1 MTKTRRKRNI
11 PVAPPNTA
19 VVYARYSSS
28 NQREESITAQ
38 LRACH
43 DYAKSKGLIVIQEY
57 CDSARTG
64 TNDDRPAFQQMI
76 TDSENHAFRFV
87 IVHKLDRFSRNSYD
101 SAIYRRKLQQ
111 NGCSVLSALEHTDD
125 SPESGIMESLLTGMA
140 EYYSR
145 NLAREVEKGKKE
157 TALQCKHNGGCP
169 PLGYDVDKE
178 TKKYT
183 INEFEAKIVKEIF
196 QLYADGNGYK
206 FILQHLNSM
215 GYKTKAGNAF
225 ALGSLNNILKN
236 EKYKGIYIYN
246 RKKEVDFD
254 GVRRP
259 RLKPEEEIIR
269 IPDGMP
275 RIIDDVTF
283 AKVQLL
289 LQRNLKRSGGFT
301 AKHTYLLSGLLVCG
315 HCGYAMHGISR
326 WCGRNKYQYTTY
338 KCASRAQKR
347 GCLKKEINKGYLENF
362 VLDNLYDKLFKD
374 VSIEKLTTMLNEYRQ
389 TANKENVEKLEQA
402 EQRMKEVEK
411 NISATLELVYSTGIS
426 MDTVKTK
433 LEDLEHQKEYLSNY
447 IKELTLSNNLT
458 ISETIVSDLVAKS
471 KDFIKTKNLPQC
483 KKFLESYVERVTA
496 YDDHVEI
503 KFKINVPKADN
514 TGLEPLIVTETVE
527 NIYRTYKKAI

>member
-1 MTKTRRKRNI
+1 MPKTRRKRNI
-11 PVAPPNTA
+11 PTAPPNTA
-19 VVYARYSSS
+19 VVYARYSSN

-76 TDSENHAFRFV
+76 TDSENHSFRFV

-236 EKYKGIYIYN
+236 
-246 RKKEVDFD
+246 
-254 GVRRP
+254 
-259 RLKPEEEIIR
+259 
-269 IPDGMP
+269 
-275 RIIDDVTF
+275 
-283 AKVQLL
+283 A
-289 LQRNLKRSGGFT
+289 
-301 AKHTYLLSGLLVCG
+301 
-315 HCGYAMHGISR
+315 
-326 WCGRNKYQYTTY
+326 
-338 KCASRAQKR
+338 
-347 GCLKKEINKGYLENF
+347 
-362 VLDNLYDKLFKD
+362 
-374 VSIEKLTTMLNEYRQ
+374 
-389 TANKENVEKLEQA
+389 
-402 EQRMKEVEK
+402 
-411 NISATLELVYSTGIS
+411 
-426 MDTVKTK
+426 
-433 LEDLEHQKEYLSNY
+433 
-447 IKELTLSNNLT
+447 
-458 ISETIVSDLVAKS
+458 
-471 KDFIKTKNLPQC
+471 
-483 KKFLESYVERVTA
+483 
-496 YDDHVEI
+496 
-503 KFKINVPKADN
+503 
-514 TGLEPLIVTETVE
+514 
-527 NIYRTYKKAI
+527 